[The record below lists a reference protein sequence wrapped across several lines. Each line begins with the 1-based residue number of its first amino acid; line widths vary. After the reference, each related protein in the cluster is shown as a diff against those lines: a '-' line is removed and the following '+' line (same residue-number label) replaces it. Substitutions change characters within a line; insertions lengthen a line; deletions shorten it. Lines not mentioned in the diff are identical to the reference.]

1 MENKLPISVVAK
13 EVSSSQSL
21 FCPDYLLLMSLRG
34 KVYLR
39 STVETLLEEGA
50 LVFLPP
56 GGPGLMHLEG
66 GSSVLYCAIAA
77 GFLESMLG
85 GPRYSMALLGKDE
98 GEKVKQLLI
107 EYYDLVYNRESV
119 SPLQLLGAGYDLL
132 RALEPVI
139 SREVHTPGADPE
151 AGGWSAAVVEHIH
164 RNFRQ
169 PLQLEDLTREF
180 GVSRQHLSTTIHRQ
194 LGVSFYQYLQKL
206 RLQEAVGLMLT
217 TEQTITTISE
227 ESGFPNLRAFNTV
240 FRREYGVSPRE
251 YRAAKQAEN
260 RKLLS
265 VPEPNVLESI
275 NRLLANHR
283 MVYQRSPEQI
293 SHNRTVLVRNGAVFS
308 PVWQDILNIEDAS
321 ECLQYDVRQAL
332 KEITGEIPFR
342 YVRMSNALGKELTAY
357 IPALKTHRFTK
368 LFEVIEFLRELGLT
382 PMLALGN
389 SDKVTL
395 GAVMLDESYTVGMQ
409 DWLEMLH
416 NMLDAAVLHWG
427 KRWVSTWRFEFY
439 MPERLYGQTDPEVFF
454 DLFEASYRLIR
465 EHLPQA
471 EIGGPAMAMDG
482 AHLSRWRQW
491 LEAVRQRGI
500 QPDFVS
506 TELWADHTVRTDGF
520 PGQYLE
526 WRESKA
532 VERLDA
538 ADTAL
543 VGQKIA
549 SLRGLMAE
557 FGLDAKLYVS
567 ALGITKHQAAAAQI
581 GGHCSAYLIRSLL
594 ELQGLVDGV
603 GCWKAV
609 NHEAEYPDIY
619 SVYSTGCGLMSR
631 YALKN
636 PSWYAYSFLTKLPK
650 KLLLRD
656 NHCIVTTDGLEHY
669 SVLLHNCKNYSSYF
683 CKNYLLPQG
692 ETFTEERM
700 YTDNSARKYNVTLS
714 GIAPGAYLVRQYL
727 IGDHHGCIAQVLRE
741 MGQFRKLSRTEVA
754 YVAGQSMPFQHNYR
768 VTAERDLN
776 FSVTLQPNETML
788 MMIEPEETPG

>member
-1 MENKLPISVVAK
+1 MENKLPISVVAR
-13 EVSSSQSL
+13 EVAVGESL
-21 FCPDYLLLMSLRG
+21 FCPDYLLMMSLRG
-34 KVYLR
+34 QVCQK
-39 STVETLLEEGA
+39 STGETLLEEGA

-56 GGPGLMHLEG
+56 GGPGLLHLER
-66 GSSVLYCAIAA
+66 GSSVLYCVIAS
-77 GFLESMLG
+77 GFLEGMLG
-85 GPRYSMALLGKDE
+85 GSRYSMALLGKDE

-107 EYYDLVYNRESV
+107 EYYDLVYNRERATL
-119 SPLQLLGAGYDLL
+119 LQQLGAGYDLL
-132 RALEPVI
+132 RALEPVV
-139 SREVHTPGADPE
+139 SREVQVPE
-151 AGGWSAAVVEHIH
+151 TDAEEGGRNAAVVEYIH

-240 FRREYGVSPRE
+240 FRREYGMSPRE
-251 YRAAKQAEN
+251 YRAARQAEN
-260 RKLLS
+260 RKLLA

-293 SHNRTVLVRNGAVFS
+293 SHSRTVPVRNGAPFL

-342 YVRMSNALGKELTAY
+342 YVRLANVFRNELTTY
-357 IPALKTHRFTK
+357 IPALKKHRFTK
-368 LFEVIEFLRELGLT
+368 LFEVIEYLRELGLT
-382 PMLALGN
+382 PMLAFGN

-395 GAVMLDESYTVGMQ
+395 GAVMLDDAYSVGMQ
-409 DWLEMLH
+409 DWMEMLR

-439 MPERLYGQTDPEVFF
+439 MPERLFGETDPEIFVE
-454 DLFEASYRLIR
+454 LFEVSYRMIR
-465 EHLPQA
+465 EKLPRA

-482 AHLSRWRQW
+482 DHLRQWRQW
-491 LEAVRQRGI
+491 FEAVRRRGLR
-500 QPDFVS
+500 PDFVS
-506 TELWADHTVRTDGF
+506 TELWADHTIRTDGF

-526 WRESKA
+526 WREAKT

-549 SLRGLMAE
+549 NLRGLMEE

-567 ALGITKHQAAAAQI
+567 ALGITKHQATAAQI

-609 NHEAEYPDIY
+609 NHEAEYAEIY
-619 SVYSTGCGLMSR
+619 SIYSTGCGLMSR

-636 PSWYAYSFLTKLPK
+636 PSWYAYSFLTKLPE

-656 NHCIVTTDGLEHY
+656 NHCIVTTDGLGNY

-692 ETFTEERM
+692 ENFAEERM
-700 YTDNSARKYNVTLS
+700 YTDNSARKYNVTLT
-714 GIAPGAYLVRQYL
+714 GIEPGDYLVRQYL
-727 IGDHHGCIAQVLRE
+727 IGDHHGCIAQVLQE
-741 MGQFRKLSRTEVA
+741 MGQFRKLSKTEVE

-788 MMIEPEETPG
+788 MMIEPEETPI